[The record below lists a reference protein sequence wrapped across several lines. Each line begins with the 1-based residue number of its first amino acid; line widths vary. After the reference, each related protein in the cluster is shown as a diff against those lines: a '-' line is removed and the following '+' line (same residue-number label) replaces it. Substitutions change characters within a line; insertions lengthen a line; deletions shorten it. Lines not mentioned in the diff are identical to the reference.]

1 MSSGFRNFAIRFLA
15 VSAMLMLFVVAAH
28 AQGNVFG
35 AVNGVVTDPQNKA
48 IEGASV
54 VARNVATNV
63 SSKPSMTDSDG
74 KFIVSYLQPGVY
86 EVIITATGFAPLTRP
101 NVIVEVGRTT
111 NVDLQVALAGQ
122 AQKVDV
128 MAEAPVINTESND
141 VSTNAN
147 ATAIQNLPLSIRR
160 WAYMALQNPGT
171 IPDGTFGDISFRGIS
186 GLLNNFT
193 VDGADDNEA
202 FFSEEK
208 GRTRMDYSVSL
219 NSVQEFQVNTSN
231 YSAEYG
237 RAAGGVI
244 NAVSKSGSNTIH
256 GDAFFFDRDAGW
268 GGFAPFNTGAT
279 QTGPNTFVT
288 APLKPKDVRDQFG
301 GDVGGWLIKNKLF
314 WYFNGDG
321 VIRNFPGVAIPNGPA
336 TFFQGFTATG
346 TGATAVVMPTSCT
359 GATFSANLGFTSG
372 TPLTIGQQL
381 ACRGINATQ
390 ANAALGFLTSLTG
403 EVARTGDQSIYFPK
417 LDWHINDNNTITL
430 SYNRVRWNSPF
441 GIQTAT
447 NVSRGTDSFGND
459 YVKDDTAL
467 ARWTSNWGSSVTN
480 ELRFSFGRDF
490 EFEDTTAPVTGEPVS
505 SLFGFSPQVS
515 FSGYSV
521 ENTAGVSFTFGVP
534 TFLNRADYP
543 NETKYQG
550 SDTFAFNHGKHF
562 IKVGFDT
569 YRTGDRIS
577 NLFEG
582 FGVYSYSNMADFITD
597 FEGFENRTNP
607 TFNPGGTPATAG
619 LLCQSL
625 NGSTLVYVP
634 CYSSFTQ
641 GFGPAGFDFRTY
653 DASVFFQDD
662 YHATR
667 RLTLNFGLRYE
678 KEFMPMNPI
687 ANPLFPATGFMP
699 HDNKGVGPRA
709 GFAWDIFGTGKTVLR
724 GGAGIYYGRII
735 NEQIYG
741 AISQDGSPLSQLV
754 QTIFPTTGSN
764 NAKGGLTPGAPI
776 YPQVNPAFNGSA
788 GAPSIVYFA
797 PDSRMPQVDEFDMVI
812 EHEIAPNT
820 VLSISY
826 LGSLGRFLPM
836 GIDQNLPPEN
846 GILTYTVAGAL
857 PALNNSTIMAQLPA
871 VGSTFSLPFYPAGN
885 PGRPNKNFQQ
895 IIELSTSAKSFYN
908 AGVVQ
913 LNRRMTHGLQV
924 SASYTWSHAI
934 DTDQSSSALISGNTP
949 LDDSNIANDRGNSNF
964 DVRQRALVTLVY
976 EPPFFA
982 SSDSNKIAHW
992 VLSGWT
998 FAPIQ
1003 TIQTGLPFS
1012 GGVSGS
1018 APGTSLGVIGDSG
1031 SGRIPFLGRNNF
1043 RMPDIINTDFKV
1055 ARSFH
1060 LWERVQLEFSAE
1072 AFNLFNQLNVTGLN
1086 TTLFSGSSGTTVT
1099 SGSTVAAAQ
1108 ALTYSST
1115 FNTITAANNS
1125 VFLSQR
1131 LFQVGATVK
1140 F

>member
-1 MSSGFRNFAIRFLA
+1 
-15 VSAMLMLFVVAAH
+15 MLMLCVVAAH

-54 VARNVATNV
+54 VARNISTNV
-63 SSKPSMTDSDG
+63 SSKPSTTDSDG

-86 EVIITATGFAPLTRP
+86 EVAITATGFAPLTRP

-128 MAEAPVINTESND
+128 TAEAPVIDTESNNI
-141 VSTNAN
+141 STNAN

-279 QTGPNTFVT
+279 QTSPGTFVT

-321 VIRNFPGVAIPNGPA
+321 VIRNFPGVAIPNGPQ
-336 TFFQGFTATG
+336 TFFQGFTTGG
-346 TGATAVVMPTSCT
+346 TGATAVVMPASCT
-359 GATFSANLGFTSG
+359 GATFSGNLGFTSG

-381 ACRGINATQ
+381 ACRGLSATQ

-417 LDWHINDNNTITL
+417 LDWHINDNNTITV

-467 ARWTSNWGSSVTN
+467 ARWTSNWGSSITN

-490 EFEDTTAPVTGEPVS
+490 EFENTTAPVSGEPVS

-515 FSGYSV
+515 FGGYSV

-607 TFNPGGTPATAG
+607 AFNPGGTPATAG
-619 LLCQSL
+619 LLCQTNTGTTSAPV
-625 NGSTLVYVP
+625 LVYIP

-641 GFGPAGFDFRTY
+641 GFGPAGFNFRTY

-667 RLTLNFGLRYE
+667 RLTLDFGLRYE

-699 HDNKGVGPRA
+699 HDNRGVGPRA

-741 AISQDGSPLSQLV
+741 AISQDGSPQSQVV
-754 QTIFPTTGSN
+754 QQIFPTKGTTNATGIP
-764 NAKGGLTPGAPI
+764 TPGAPI
-776 YPQVNPAFNGSA
+776 YPQVNPTFNAAA
-788 GAPSIVYFA
+788 GQPSIVYFA
-797 PDSRMPQVDEFDMVI
+797 GDSRMPQIDEFDMVI

-820 VLSISY
+820 VVSISY

-836 GIDQNLPPEN
+836 GIDTNLPPEI
-846 GILTYTVAGAL
+846 GTLTYTVSGTL
-857 PALNNSTIMAQLPA
+857 PTLNNSTIQAQLPA
-871 VGSTFSLPFYPAGN
+871 VGTQFTVPFFPGGN
-885 PGRPNKNFQQ
+885 SKRPNQNFQQ
-895 IIELSTSAKSFYN
+895 MIELSTSAKSFYN

-949 LDDSNIANDRGNSNF
+949 LDDNNIAQDRGNSNF
-964 DVRQRALVTLVY
+964 DVRQRALITLVY
-976 EPPFFA
+976 EPPYFA
-982 SSDSNKIAHW
+982 SKDSNKIAHW

-1012 GGVSGS
+1012 GTVSQS
-1018 APGTSLGVIGDSG
+1018 APDTTLGVIGASG
-1031 SGRIPFLGRNNF
+1031 STRTPFLGRNIF

-1055 ARSFH
+1055 SRSFH
-1060 LWERVQLEFSAE
+1060 VWERVQLEFSAE
-1072 AFNLFNQLNVTGLN
+1072 AFNLFNQLNVTALN
-1086 TTLFSGSSGTTVT
+1086 TTLFS
-1099 SGSTVAAAQ
+1099 AAAGTFTATPTSVTAAQ
-1108 ALTYSST
+1108 PLTYSSS

-1125 VFLSQR
+1125 VFLAQR
-1131 LFQVGATVK
+1131 LFQIGATLK

>member
-1 MSSGFRNFAIRFLA
+1 MSSGFRSFAIKFLA

-63 SSKPSMTDSDG
+63 SSKPSTTDSDG

-101 NVIVEVGRTT
+101 NVIVEVGRSTT
-111 NVDLQVALAGQ
+111 ADLQVSLAGQ

-128 MAEAPVINTESND
+128 TADAPVIDTESNT

-171 IPDGTFGDISFRGIS
+171 VPDGTFGDISFRGIS

-288 APLKPKDVRDQFG
+288 SPLKPKDVRDQFG

-321 VIRNFPGVAIPNGPA
+321 VIRNFPGVAIPNGPQ
-336 TFFQGFTATG
+336 TFFQGFTTGG
-346 TGATAVVMPTSCT
+346 TGATAVVMPASCT
-359 GATFSANLGFTSG
+359 GATFSGNLGFVSG

-381 ACRGINATQ
+381 ACRGISAAQ
-390 ANAALGFLTSLTG
+390 ANNALGLLTSLTG

-417 LDWHINDNNTITL
+417 LDWHVNDNNTITL

-490 EFEDTTAPVTGEPVS
+490 EFENTTAPVAGEPVS
-505 SLFGFSPQVS
+505 SMFGFSPQVS

-534 TFLNRADYP
+534 TFLNRGDYP

-582 FGVYSYSNMADFITD
+582 FGVYSYSNMADYITD
-597 FEGFENRTNP
+597 VEGFRNP
-607 TFNPGGTPATAG
+607 TTLNPGGSPATAG

-625 NGSTLVYVP
+625 NGATLVQIP

-641 GFGPAGFDFRTY
+641 GFGPAGFNFRTY

-662 YHATR
+662 YHMSR
-667 RLTLNFGLRYE
+667 RLTLDFGLRYE

-741 AISQDGSPLSQLV
+741 AISQDGSPQSQLV
-754 QTIFPTTGSN
+754 QQIFPTTGST
-764 NAKGGLTPGAPI
+764 NAVGGLTPGAPI
-776 YPQVNPAFNGSA
+776 YPQVAPSFSA
-788 GAPSIVYFA
+788 GAGQPSIVFFA
-797 PDSRMPQVDEFDMVI
+797 ADSRMPQIDEFDMVL

-820 VLSISY
+820 VVSVSY

-846 GILTYTVAGAL
+846 GMLTYTVGGTL
-857 PALNNSTIMAQLPA
+857 PNVNNSTIAGQLPA
-871 VGSTFSLPFYPAGN
+871 VGSQFLVPFYPGGN
-885 PGRPNKNFQQ
+885 SKRPNKNFQQ

-913 LNRRMTHGLQV
+913 LNRRMTHGLQI

-934 DTDQSSSALISGNTP
+934 DTDQQSSALISGNTP
-949 LDDSNIANDRGNSNF
+949 LDVANIAQDRGNSNF
-964 DVRQRALVTLVY
+964 DIRQRALVTLVY
-976 EPPFFA
+976 EVPYFA

-992 VLSGWT
+992 ALSGWT

-1003 TIQTGLPFS
+1003 TIQTGAPYS
-1012 GGVSGS
+1012 GSVSGN
-1018 APGTSLGVIGDSG
+1018 APDTTLGVIGASG
-1031 SGRIPFLGRNNF
+1031 SGRVPFLGRNIF
-1043 RMPDIINTDFKV
+1043 RMPDIINTDFKI
-1055 ARSFH
+1055 ARTFH
-1060 LWERVQLEFSAE
+1060 VWERVQLEFSAE

-1086 TTLFSGSSGTTVT
+1086 TTLFSAGAGSFTTSGTGAVT
-1099 SGSTVAAAQ
+1099 AAQ
-1108 ALTYSST
+1108 PLTYSST
-1115 FNTITAANNS
+1115 FNSANAANNS
-1125 VFLSQR
+1125 VYLSQR

>member
-1 MSSGFRNFAIRFLA
+1 MLSGFRSFAIRFLA

-63 SSKPSMTDSDG
+63 SSKPSTTDSDG
-74 KFIVSYLQPGVY
+74 KFIVSYLQPGIY
-86 EVIITATGFAPLTRP
+86 EVTISATGFAPLARP

-256 GDAFFFDRDAGW
+256 GDAFFYDRDAGW

-279 QTGPNTFVT
+279 QTSPGTFVT

-321 VIRNFPGVAIPNGPA
+321 VIRHFPGVAIPNGPA
-336 TFFQGFTATG
+336 TFFQGFTTTG
-346 TGATAVVMPTSCT
+346 TGPTAVVMPASCT
-359 GATFSANLGFTSG
+359 GATFSGNLGFVSG

-381 ACRGINATQ
+381 SCRGISAAQ
-390 ANAALGFLTSLTG
+390 ANNALGLLTSLTG

-417 LDWHINDNNTITL
+417 LDWHINDNNTITV

-467 ARWTSNWGSSVTN
+467 ARWTSNWGSSITN

-490 EFEDTTAPVTGEPVS
+490 EFENTTAPVAGEPVAT
-505 SLFGFSPQVS
+505 LTGFSPQVS
-515 FSGYSV
+515 FGGYSV
-521 ENTAGVSFTFGVP
+521 SNPAGVSFTFGVP
-534 TFLNRADYP
+534 TFLNRGDYP

-562 IKVGFDT
+562 IKVGFDS

-582 FGVYSYSNMADFITD
+582 FGVYSYSNMADYITD
-597 FEGFENRTNP
+597 VEGFRNP
-607 TFNPGGTPATAG
+607 TTLNPGGTPATAG
-619 LLCQSL
+619 LLCQTQNGATL
-625 NGSTLVYVP
+625 NQIP

-641 GFGPAGFDFRTY
+641 GFGPAGFNFRTY

-678 KEFMPMNPI
+678 KEFMPRNPI
-687 ANPLFPATGFMP
+687 PNPLFVQTGFMP
-699 HDNKGVGPRA
+699 DDNKGVGPRA

-741 AISQDGSPLSQLV
+741 AISQDGAPQSQVV
-754 QTIFPTTGSN
+754 QQIFPTKGNT
-764 NAKGGLTPGAPI
+764 NAVGAPTPGAPI
-776 YPQVNPAFNGSA
+776 YPQINPVFSA
-788 GAPSIVYFA
+788 GAGQPSIVYFA
-797 PDSRMPQVDEFDMVI
+797 GDSRMPQIDEFDMVI

-820 VLSISY
+820 VVSVSY

-836 GIDQNLPPEN
+836 GIDTNLPPQA
-846 GILTYTVAGAL
+846 GVLTYTVGGTM
-857 PALNNSTIMAQLPA
+857 PNLNNSTIAAQLPA
-871 VGSTFSLPFYPAGN
+871 IGSQFTVPFFPGGN
-885 PGRPNKNFQQ
+885 GSRPNKNFQQ
-895 IIELSTSAKSFYN
+895 MIELSTSAKSFYN

-913 LNRRMTHGLQV
+913 LNRRMEHGLQI

-949 LDDSNIANDRGNSNF
+949 LNALNIAQDRSNSNF

-976 EPPFFA
+976 QPPYFA

-992 VLSGWT
+992 LLSGWT

-1003 TIQTGLPFS
+1003 TIQTGAPFS
-1012 GGVSGS
+1012 GSVSGN
-1018 APGTSLGVIGDSG
+1018 APDTTLGVIGSSG
-1031 SGRIPFLGRNNF
+1031 SSRVPFLGRNIF
-1043 RMPDIINTDFKV
+1043 RMPDIINTDFKI

-1060 LWERVQLEFSAE
+1060 IWERVQIEFSAE

-1086 TTLFSGSSGTTVT
+1086 TGLFS
-1099 SGSTVAAAQ
+1099 AAAGTFSGPPTQ
-1108 ALTYSST
+1108 ITAAQPLNYVSS
-1115 FNTITAANNS
+1115 FNTLTAANNS

-1131 LFQVGATVK
+1131 LFQVGATLK

>member
-1 MSSGFRNFAIRFLA
+1 MLSGFRSFAIRFLA
-15 VSAMLMLFVVAAH
+15 VSAMLMLFVVAVH

-63 SSKPSMTDSDG
+63 SSKPSTTDSDG
-74 KFIVSYLQPGVY
+74 KYIVSYLQPGVY

-101 NVIVEVGRTT
+101 NVIVEVGRSTT
-111 NVDLQVALAGQ
+111 ADLQVALAGQ
-122 AQKVDV
+122 AQKIDV
-128 MAEAPVINTESND
+128 TADAPVIDTESNTI
-141 VSTNAN
+141 STNAN

-279 QTGPNTFVT
+279 QTAPGTFVT

-301 GDVGGWLIKNKLF
+301 GDVGGWIIKNKLF

-321 VIRNFPGVAIPNGPA
+321 VIRNFPGVAIPNGPQ
-336 TFFQGFTATG
+336 TFFQGFTTSG
-346 TGATAVVMPTSCT
+346 TNATAVVMPASCT
-359 GATFSANLGFTSG
+359 GATFSANLGFVSG

-381 ACRGINATQ
+381 ACRGISAAQ
-390 ANAALGFLTSLTG
+390 ANNALSLLTSLTG

-417 LDWHINDNNTITL
+417 LDWHINDNNTITV

-467 ARWTSNWGSSVTN
+467 ARWTSNWGASVTN

-490 EFEDTTAPVTGEPVS
+490 EFENTTAPVSGEPVAN
-505 SLFGFSPQVS
+505 LTGFSPQVS

-521 ENTAGVSFTFGVP
+521 DNPGGVSFTFGVP
-534 TFLNRADYP
+534 TFLNRGDYP

-550 SDTFAFNHGKHF
+550 SDTLAFNHGKHF

-582 FGVYSYSNMADFITD
+582 FGVYSYSNMADYITD
-597 FEGFENRTNP
+597 VEGFRNP
-607 TFNPGGTPATAG
+607 TTLNPGGTPATAG

-625 NGSTLVYVP
+625 NGATLVQIP

-641 GFGPAGFDFRTY
+641 GFGPAGFNFRTY

-662 YHATR
+662 YHMSR

-678 KEFMPMNPI
+678 KEFMPLNPI
-687 ANPLFPATGFMP
+687 ANPLFPQTGFMP

-741 AISQDGSPLSQLV
+741 AISQDGSPQSQLV
-754 QTIFPTTGSN
+754 QTIFPTTGST
-764 NAKGGLTPGAPI
+764 NAKGGLTPGAPT
-776 YPQVNPAFNGSA
+776 YPQVNPAFVGTS

-797 PDSRMPQVDEFDMVI
+797 GDSRMPQVDEFDMVI

-826 LGSLGRFLPM
+826 LGTLGRFLPM

-846 GILTYTVAGAL
+846 GMLTYTITGTP
-857 PALNNSTIMAQLPA
+857 PALNNSTIAAQLPA
-871 VGSTFSLPFYPAGN
+871 VGSTFTVPFYPGGT
-885 PGRPNKNFQQ
+885 PLRPNKNFQQ

-913 LNRRMTHGLQV
+913 LNRRMTHGLQI

-949 LDDSNIANDRGNSNF
+949 LNDSNIAQDRGNSNF

-976 EPPFFA
+976 QPQYFN
-982 SSDSNKIAHW
+982 SGDSNKIAHW
-992 VLSGWT
+992 LLSGWT

-1003 TIQTGLPFS
+1003 TIQTGAPFS
-1012 GGVSGS
+1012 GGISGS
-1018 APGTSLGVIGDSG
+1018 APGTSLGVIGTSG
-1031 SGRIPFLGRNNF
+1031 SGRVPFMGRNNF
-1043 RMPDIINTDFKV
+1043 RMPDIINTDFKI

-1060 LWERVQLEFSAE
+1060 VWERVQLEFSAE
-1072 AFNLFNQLNVTGLN
+1072 AFNLFNQLNVTSLN
-1086 TTLFSGSSGTTVT
+1086 TTLFSAATGTTT
-1099 SGSTVAAAQ
+1099 TVGANVLATQ
-1108 ALTYSST
+1108 GLGYVST
-1115 FNTITAANNS
+1115 FNTLLAANNS
-1125 VFLSQR
+1125 VYLSQR